1 MKKAERVQ
9 REPGEQSFCRGP
21 RSKHSGLLGNIA
33 LAASPQGRRLS
44 VKANTQDSVPAQL
57 YSRML

>member
-9 REPGEQSFCRGP
+9 HEPGEHTVSVVNTRG
-21 RSKHSGLLGNIA
+21 SVGDTA

-44 VKANTQDSVPAQL
+44 MKTNRQDSVPAQL